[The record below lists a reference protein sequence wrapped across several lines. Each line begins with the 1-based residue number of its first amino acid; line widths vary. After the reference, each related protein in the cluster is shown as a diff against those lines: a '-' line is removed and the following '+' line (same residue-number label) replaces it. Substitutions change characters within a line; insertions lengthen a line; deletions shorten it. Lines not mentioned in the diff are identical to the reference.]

1 MSSPS
6 TPAAASDSVIPL
18 SLLADD
24 VELKGINAIWREMLL
39 FTVLMTTVSYT
50 VAGAFGLESA
60 LLTTMTAN
68 GRRAAAVAQTH
79 SSNRAGCMACR
90 VVRGFSF
97 LWLPIVMGV
106 VGAIIGFFFGA
117 VPAVFISTIY
127 ASVPMTVQLYVVRV
141 MGAAQGVIAT
151 YLSLGRSRTGL
162 S

>member
-1 MSSPS
+1 MSSLSAPE
-6 TPAAASDSVIPL
+6 AASDSVIPL

-24 VELKGINAIWREMLL
+24 VELKGIKAIWREMLL

-50 VAGAFGLESA
+50 VAGALGLD
-60 LLTTMTAN
+60 
-68 GRRAAAVAQTH
+68 RAIRASPAQQYWQRQTR
-79 SSNRAGCMACR
+79 SSKRAGCMACR

-97 LWLPIVMGV
+97 LWLPIVMGII
-106 VGAIIGFFFGA
+106 GAIIGFFFGA

-127 ASVPMTVQLYVVRV
+127 ESVPMTVQLYVVRV

-151 YLSLGRSRTGL
+151 YLSLGRSRTSL